1 LSDLCIFYAN
11 SRLAST
17 IDMTPEM
24 IKSTVHDMEVFLKD
38 THLQIKH
45 KLDNGFHVSVEKV
58 VKDLEDVDVLL
69 GEPIQAEISAHTGI
83 ELAYDSL
90 ATLSL

>member
-1 LSDLCIFYAN
+1 MHFIDVLLCSFSCTSLSDLCIFYAN

-17 IDMTPEM
+17 VEMTPEM

-58 VKDLEDVDVLL
+58 IKDLE
-69 GEPIQAEISAHTGI
+69 G
-83 ELAYDSL
+83 
-90 ATLSL
+90 

>member
-1 LSDLCIFYAN
+1 MCSLCDLCIFYAN
-11 SRLAST
+11 SRLATTVEMS
-17 IDMTPEM
+17 PEM

-58 VKDLEDVDVLL
+58 VKDLE
-69 GEPIQAEISAHTGI
+69 G
-83 ELAYDSL
+83 
-90 ATLSL
+90 